1 MAPSLTSLGGVIAPV
16 VTPFDAERD
25 EILADA
31 FRANL
36 RAHLA
41 QGLAGVLVTGSTG
54 EAALLDDAERRQ
66 LVEWARAVVPD
77 DRWLLVGVGSE
88 STRQTVAR
96 ARDAAERGA
105 DAVLVVAPHYYGP
118 AMTTDALA
126 AHYRRVADA
135 SPVPVLLY
143 NIPKY
148 MHFALEPEL
157 VHALA
162 AHGNIVGIKD
172 SAGDLERLGGYLEAQ
187 SARFTVLTG
196 HAGTVYA
203 ALEMGAKG
211 GILAVSLFAGALTLE
226 LWSAF
231 VAGDY
236 ARAGRA
242 QDRLRPLGKEI
253 VADLGV
259 AGIKCAMDFIGLQG
273 GAPRPPLLPVREDGR
288 RRIAALL
295 QGAGV
300 ARAA

>member
-25 EILADA
+25 EIRGDA

-54 EAALLDDAERRQ
+54 EAALLDDTERRQ
-66 LVEWARAVVPD
+66 LVEWARAVVPE
-77 DRWLLVGVGSE
+77 DRWLLAGVGSE
-88 STRQTVAR
+88 STRQTIAR

-148 MHFALEPEL
+148 MHFALSPEL

-187 SARFTVLTG
+187 SAHFTVLTG

-226 LWSAF
+226 LWS
-231 VAGDY
+231 
-236 ARAGRA
+236 
-242 QDRLRPLGKEI
+242 
-253 VADLGV
+253 
-259 AGIKCAMDFIGLQG
+259 
-273 GAPRPPLLPVREDGR
+273 
-288 RRIAALL
+288 
-295 QGAGV
+295 
-300 ARAA
+300 